1 MLYSEFLKGT
11 RAPETPDTYDQF
23 QIIGQIYEDCEG
35 MTKEE
40 AYRIWKQTYGR
51 ELKRREL
58 RQRERLELL
67 INREDYD
74 SADRPHRAA
83 IYHELSTLFW
93 AAYYNKDGS
102 RCRLATE
109 GRCFTDVYGIT
120 WILRY
125 DGRYPNGNTIFKI
138 NWKVRVKNK
147 AFWLALIPAVLLLI
161 QVIASVFG
169 YTLDLGDL
177 GNKLL
182 SVVEALFMVLSI
194 LGIVVDPTTDGVGD
208 SKQALTYTEPKK

>member
-1 MLYSEFLKGT
+1 
-11 RAPETPDTYDQF
+11 
-23 QIIGQIYEDCEG
+23 

-125 DGRYPNGNTIFKI
+125 DGRYPNGNTIFKLCAV
-138 NWKVRVKNK
+138 VRGRSTSPDVAS
-147 AFWLALIPAVLLLI
+147 AFCSSMSLRRRTCAV
-161 QVIASVFG
+161 QRSRA
-169 YTLDLGDL
+169 DM
-177 GNKLL
+177 
-182 SVVEALFMVLSI
+182 SVVAARWSC
-194 LGIVVDPTTDGVGD
+194 
-208 SKQALTYTEPKK
+208 